1 MVYFVFKPV
10 LYLRNMYGRTIIRNN
25 NNMVYSIFYLFQCTK
40 SLQIEHHIWQDTS
53 TSIKSD
59 TNTLFRKNI

>member
-1 MVYFVFKPV
+1 
-10 LYLRNMYGRTIIRNN
+10 
-25 NNMVYSIFYLFQCTK
+25 MVYSIFYLFQCTK

-59 TNTLFRKNI
+59 TNTLFRKNIGYFIQYKERFYVDIKV

>member
-10 LYLRNMYGRTIIRNN
+10 LYLRKTIIRNKN